1 LLGDSDLLANHSWN
15 MAQGLQNQSIYDFVP
30 YNNNM
35 DFVEKIVDYMSGNQ
49 VLISATPK
57 ITFNGGQTL
66 NAIIEQN
73 VWEKHQQD
81 YDNKKLALQLHKEEL
96 AALEKQLSKNLL
108 APSVAIS
115 QKTTMLSHNIN
126 LMQDMLDEQLFQINN
141 EKQQIKRNI
150 ILLNVVVFPSILL
163 LMVFA
168 VVSFFRRQTKQK
180 AKEYAD
186 D

>member
-1 LLGDSDLLANHSWN
+1 
-15 MAQGLQNQSIYDFVP
+15 
-30 YNNNM
+30 
-35 DFVEKIVDYMSGNQ
+35 
-49 VLISATPK
+49 
-57 ITFNGGQTL
+57 
-66 NAIIEQN
+66 
-73 VWEKHQQD
+73 
-81 YDNKKLALQLHKEEL
+81 
-96 AALEKQLSKNLL
+96 
-108 APSVAIS
+108 
-115 QKTTMLSHNIN
+115 MLSHNIN